1 MKALNLRI
9 CGTWKITNY
18 LLNNTVY
25 KNGLDIIDNFQK
37 FYYCYLLKNKTMD
50 IFISKKSF
58 INFSVLPRNSGYYF
72 GKMQI
77 S

>member
-1 MKALNLRI
+1 
-9 CGTWKITNY
+9 
-18 LLNNTVY
+18 
-25 KNGLDIIDNFQK
+25 
-37 FYYCYLLKNKTMD
+37 MD
-50 IFISKKSF
+50 IFISKIKSF